1 MPWIHSVSREL
12 APHYYPQDQLV
23 QMVLDNWPEKTI
35 RPERVASFQKNV
47 LVGGRH
53 LALPLDAY
61 KNMDGFGVS
70 NGHWIETAVPMAHQA
85 VKRLLQNAE
94 LPPHQVSSLTSTTVT
109 GVSVPSLEARLMNLL
124 EFPQSTKRTPL
135 FGLGC
140 LAGVAGINRVGDYLR
155 GHPKEAAVFVSV
167 ELCSLTLQTKDF
179 SIQNI
184 IAAGLFGDGCA
195 AVLMV
200 GDEHPLAEKAAFEWV
215 APLSTFFPDTER
227 IMGWDVIDTGFQ
239 IVLSAGVPALV
250 EKEMPGI
257 VETLF
262 GDESIPADKPEFVVA
277 HPGGP
282 KVMQAMEK
290 ALSLTDNELEKS
302 WESLSRFGNMSS
314 TSVLFIL
321 EDHINDPPPPGSIG
335 MMAAMGPAFCA
346 EVNVLR
352 RPDRAS

>member
-1 MPWIHSVSREL
+1 MPWIHSVAREL
-12 APHYYPQDQLV
+12 APHYYPQEQLI

-35 RPERVASFQKNV
+35 RPDRVASFQKNV

-53 LALPLDAY
+53 LALPLEEY
-61 KNMDGFGVS
+61 KNMEGFGVS
-70 NGHWIETAVPMAHQA
+70 NGHWIDTAVPMAHRA
-85 VKRLLQNAE
+85 VERLLENAD
-94 LPPHQVSSLTSTTVT
+94 LSPNRISSLTSTTVT

-124 EFPQSTKRTPL
+124 DFPRHAKRTPL

-140 LAGVAGINRVGDYLR
+140 LAGVAGINRVGDYLK
-155 GHPKEAAVFVSV
+155 GHPTEAAVFVSV

-200 GDEHPLAEKAAFEWV
+200 GDEHPLAGQSAFEWV
-215 APLSTFFPDTER
+215 TPRSAFFPETER
-227 IMGWDVIDTGFQ
+227 IMGWDVVDTGFQ
-239 IVLSAGVPALV
+239 IVLSAGVPGLV
-250 EKEMPGI
+250 EKEMPAI
-257 VETLF
+257 VEQLF
-262 GDESIPADKPEFVVA
+262 EDVNCPGQKPDFVVA

-290 ALSLTDNELEKS
+290 ALDLTDHELEKS

-321 EDHINDPPPPGSIG
+321 DDHINDPPPPGSIG

-352 RPDRAS
+352 RPAHA